1 MDSVLNWLWQG
12 GVVALAAAALL
23 RVIPRSQ
30 TLARYCAAW
39 TASIVVLALPA
50 APFLLAVASP
60 IQAADYRL
68 AAPGPVVSMPGTWWT
83 STSLA
88 IGLWILWAVVHA
100 GRLAAAGLSLRRARR
115 ECGEFPE
122 SFEARLDYWSRLK
135 ATGRRT
141 RLVLSSRVRS
151 AAVLGCGS
159 PLIAIA
165 PTLLEHLGEE
175 DLDRI
180 VIHEWAHVQ
189 RRDDIAQYLQL
200 VVRVIAGWHPAVW
213 WLQRQLELER
223 EVACDETVVRVT
235 GSAKGYAACLT
246 TLAGLSGAVRPLP
259 ALAAVSASGLH
270 RRIVRILALR
280 QGRSTSPWR
289 AIAIGAAAALAALA
303 LAVGNV
309 HVVRLAVP
317 VSSLRA
323 ATRLAPIE
331 TTIVQDAGPVSG
343 SEPRPMTLS
352 RPATARQSRSSVEI
366 ATPANGTAPVV
377 VQATATPE
385 LSAVVVSEVPS
396 QSLQWSLDRPVSP
409 SVEMSR
415 PVDTSVTPVI
425 EPVAPAKSGNSRQ
438 AADATVPTP
447 WSAAA
452 NAGVAVGR
460 GSQNAGLATAGFF
473 TRVGKRIA
481 GSF

>member
-88 IGLWILWAVVHA
+88 IGFWILWALVHT
-100 GRLAAAGLSLRRARR
+100 GRLAAAGLALRRARR

-122 SFEARLDYWSRLK
+122 SFEARLHYWSRLK

-141 RLVLSSRVRS
+141 RLVLSTRVRS

-165 PTLLEHLGEE
+165 PALLEHLAEE

-223 EVACDETVVRVT
+223 EVACDETVVCVT

-280 QGRSTSPWR
+280 QGRSTSSWR
-289 AIAIGAAAALAALA
+289 AIAIGAAAALATLA

-309 HVVRLAVP
+309 HVVTLAVP
-317 VSSLRA
+317 VLSLRA
-323 ATRLAPIE
+323 TTQLAPIE
-331 TTIVQDAGPVSG
+331 TTIAQDAGTVSG
-343 SEPRPMTLS
+343 SEPRSISFS

-377 VQATATPE
+377 QAKATPE
-385 LSAVVVSEVPS
+385 LSAVVMSEVPS

-409 SVEMSR
+409 SVEVFR
-415 PVDTSVTPVI
+415 PVDASVTPVI
-425 EPVAPAKSGNSRQ
+425 EPVAPAMSGNSRQ

-452 NAGVAVGR
+452 NAGVAVAR